1 MRLDNHPTRLDF
13 SNHLTKGTRESEMF
27 VPNEKNASAEALV
40 CLNCPLPAEKCRPSR
55 CKRYEEEMKKIK
67 ENGND

>member
-1 MRLDNHPTRLDF
+1 MKLDNHPTRLDF

-27 VPNEKNASAEALV
+27 RPDEKNASPEALI
-40 CLNCPLPAEKCRPSR
+40 CLKCPLPECNKIK
-55 CKRYEEEMKKIK
+55 CKRFDEELKKIK